1 MPPVVRWSI
10 IGGGTTGGILVRDGE
25 STKSEQTGRLGTGAV
40 VEQLKLKG
48 DRLQYQLVSGEG
60 PSEGW
65 VSVTLQGKPLAVEL
79 REASNGAVNGAV
91 NGAANG
97 AANGD
102 AAKEKE
108 EKTLQ
113 DTADDA
119 ARRERWAT
127 WSPLSAADW
136 PSFPRFGDGGRPL
149 NLSSFKKVVHEQAP
163 GEFWGLEMPLTP
175 KQLEEMGPDWLTKAL
190 HRAKTLPE
198 DNRIVKFTQFET
210 KAAATTEK
218 TATEDSSWGGAAV
231 KILLGVEYQRPPQG
245 DEPSTEMFVK
255 MPHEFT
261 GKNERF
267 KVSVTLNGDWAETM
281 FYNMLS
287 GKLPIKTPR
296 IYFSDMNR
304 RTTNFIWVM
313 ERIPYGSDWDKPL
326 AVGDFLPPAGK
337 YRDWAL
343 GKTAEEMYYAHC
355 KCLARFSGWYYHT
368 AKLTQ
373 QVDQCFAPPE
383 LREAKKVL
391 HAKMASKSLKERDEF
406 FLQCLADPAMK
417 PLVSS
422 MGIPPEAAVPFLTMG
437 EEFLRKI
444 APQAFPEKLME
455 KASLDRCMKEAYE
468 MVRYA
473 QEIGFYQFLIP
484 EYCCLAHPNAQI
496 DNAMFWK
503 GQSGLEAGIIDW
515 GGASFAPLSMTLG
528 GAWLGAEPSF
538 LLQHEEK
545 LLQCFADEYHE
556 VTGVNLDRKL
566 LWQNYKI
573 CQAGGIA
580 GCCANVQ
587 WCLRLMDKST
597 WKTIPNRFDK
607 RIDDTFLLRC
617 YFVQVELILALL
629 HERSPYPAFKEWIKR
644 VGLKAKT

>member
-313 ERIPYGSDWDKPL
+313 ERIPYG
-326 AVGDFLPPAGK
+326 AVAQPWTDGDVV
-337 YRDWAL
+337 
-343 GKTAEEMYYAHC
+343 
-355 KCLARFSGWYYHT
+355 SG
-368 AKLTQ
+368 
-373 QVDQCFAPPE
+373 
-383 LREAKKVL
+383 
-391 HAKMASKSLKERDEF
+391 
-406 FLQCLADPAMK
+406 LADPAMK

-496 DNAMFWK
+496 DNAMFWTP
-503 GQSGLEAGIIDW
+503 GWDRSL
-515 GGASFAPLSMTLG
+515 T
-528 GAWLGAEPSF
+528 
-538 LLQHEEK
+538 
-545 LLQCFADEYHE
+545 E
-556 VTGVNLDRKL
+556 VTPLQYLPEYV
-566 LWQNYKI
+566 
-573 CQAGGIA
+573 
-580 GCCANVQ
+580 
-587 WCLRLMDKST
+587 
-597 WKTIPNRFDK
+597 
-607 RIDDTFLLRC
+607 
-617 YFVQVELILALL
+617 
-629 HERSPYPAFKEWIKR
+629 
-644 VGLKAKT
+644 